1 MDAGTPTPPPG
12 SSEDGIT
19 ELGYTL
25 KGLAR
30 VLGRAPRT
38 LENAK
43 RGNELRLRGE
53 SRPIRLLQVAGRWIC
68 PYDEWRGWIGEKLE
82 AKGFANPYAEA
93 GKSEAA
99 RPSQSDR
106 LSDDRASR
114 DREPRRCGRPRR
126 STGGA

>member
-53 SRPIRLLQVAGRWIC
+53 
-68 PYDEWRGWIGEKLE
+68 
-82 AKGFANPYAEA
+82 N
-93 GKSEAA
+93 AA
-99 RPSQSDR
+99 S
-106 LSDDRASR
+106 ASR
-114 DREPRRCGRPRR
+114 DQRAASPAISSGGRPAMRGTMTAGTAAPH
-126 STGGA
+126 SSEMVKSG